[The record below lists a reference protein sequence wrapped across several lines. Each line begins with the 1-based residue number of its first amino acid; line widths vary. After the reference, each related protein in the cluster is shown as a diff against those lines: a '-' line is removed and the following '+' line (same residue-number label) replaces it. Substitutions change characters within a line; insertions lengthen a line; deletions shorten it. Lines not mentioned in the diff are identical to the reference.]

1 LPFLSE
7 DIPDLAWCFQAG
19 TKDLA
24 IEVVPRA
31 TKGILMRKIGLLV
44 VGIADLLAIALSGK
58 VIPNFLRKTSQ
69 VIE

>member
-1 LPFLSE
+1 
-7 DIPDLAWCFQAG
+7 
-19 TKDLA
+19 
-24 IEVVPRA
+24 
-31 TKGILMRKIGLLV
+31 MRKIGLLV